1 MQGREARR
9 MAPHLPAIRILHPGD
24 EGALERFLLP
34 RLETSMFL
42 MSNLRAAGLRDTGQ
56 RYEGTYAA
64 AFDDD
69 AIVGVVAHF
78 WNQNLILQAPAQIH
92 ALWRAAVAASR
103 RPIKGLVG
111 PAAQVRAVKESLGVE
126 ANQIQL

>member
-1 MQGREARR
+1 

-78 WNQNLILQAPAQIH
+78 WNQNLILQPPAQIH
-92 ALWRAAVAASR
+92 TLWRAAVAAPV
-103 RPIKGLVG
+103 RPVKGCAG
-111 PAAQVRAVKESLGVE
+111 DAGQVRAW
-126 ANQIQL
+126 